1 MTHQELTEENPRS
14 HLEKFWWQPKAV
26 ITTEF
31 CHQNKEKVRPIFVNS
46 KLILFIINW
55 LNSRYEYSKVV
66 LEHSYTSLWHCKIHF
81 KMVAISYRKAYFLNT
96 HIFDNQRCST
106 LKNWDNSQSSRL
118 YFSIHLP
125 TARVSENH
133 WEKFY
138 RVGVSI

>member
-1 MTHQELTEENPRS
+1 MTHQELTEENLRN

-26 ITTEF
+26 ITTEL

-46 KLILFIINW
+46 KLILFMMNW
-55 LNSRYEYSKVV
+55 LNTRYDYSKIV
-66 LEHSYTSLWHCKIHF
+66 LESLYTSLWHRKIHF
-81 KMVAISYRKAYFLNT
+81 KMVAISYRKAYFLKA
-96 HIFDNQRCST
+96 HIFYFQKCST
-106 LKNWDNSQSSRL
+106 SKNRDHSQSSRL

-125 TARVSENH
+125 TVRVSENH